1 MAELNM
7 ESPRKEP
14 SFKRYWDN
22 FIGDIKDRPNLKPSH
37 LWQLQVLCDLC
48 VEYDDL
54 REIISLTGRT
64 VSNGG
69 GRNGNVSHIV
79 PEVLQL
85 NKVLIEIRNYSR
97 MLDLVL
103 VKDTKTKAEE
113 EDNEFK

>member
-1 MAELNM
+1 MADLNL

-14 SFKRYWDN
+14 SFRRYWDN

-54 REIISLTGRT
+54 REIISITGRT

-69 GRNGNVSHIV
+69 GRNGDVLRIT
-79 PEVLQL
+79 PEVSQL
-85 NKVLIEIRNYSR
+85 NKILIEIRNYSR
-97 MLDLVL
+97 MLGLILVE
-103 VKDTKTKAEE
+103 DTKTKGEE
-113 EDNEFK
+113 EENEFA